1 MAHYDYIIL
10 GAGAA
15 GLMLARA
22 MASDPW
28 FRTKSI
34 LLIDKDLKD
43 KNDRTWCFWE
53 EGEGSF
59 DHLLSLRWEHI
70 YFRSSNM
77 NKRLPIAPYS
87 YKMLRAK
94 DFYSDHLDVINRAP
108 NIEFI
113 QDTIE
118 KIEENDAFVSIT
130 TTAKTIRANAVFNGL
145 FNYETLMGQE
155 KYPVLQQHFIGWFV
169 KTSEPVFDSDAATFM
184 DFSVPQKGNTRF
196 MYVLPFSE
204 TEALVEYTLFSDTP
218 LEDDEYE
225 KAILNYLQD
234 DLNIKDY
241 TVLEKEKGNIP
252 MTCFNFEA
260 RNTDRCINIGTA
272 GGWAKP
278 STGYAFKNTYK
289 NTQTLIH
296 FLKEERP
303 FRQFTTKR
311 RHWYYDLLLLDILDR
326 NNELGSSIFESLFK
340 RRNTD
345 LILRF
350 LDEETTILQDLKV
363 ITGCP
368 FLPFTRALI
377 GRLIP

>member
-22 MASDPW
+22 MAADPW
-28 FRTKSI
+28 FHTKSI
-34 LLIDKDLKD
+34 LLIDKDQKD

-59 DHLLSLRWEHI
+59 DHLLSRRWEHI
-70 YFRSSNM
+70 YFRSSNI

-94 DFYSDHLDVINRAP
+94 DFYRDHLDVINRAP
-108 NIEFI
+108 NIELL

-118 KIEENDAFVSIT
+118 KIEENDAVVSVT
-130 TTAKTIRANAVFNGL
+130 TTAKTITANVAFNGL
-145 FNYETLMGQE
+145 FNYKTLMGQE

-169 KTSEPVFDSDAATFM
+169 KTSEPVFDSAAATFM

-252 MTCFNFEA
+252 MTCYNFEA

-289 NTQTLIH
+289 NTQSLIQ
-296 FLKEERP
+296 FLKEEKP

>member
-22 MASDPW
+22 MAADPW
-28 FRTKSI
+28 FHTKSI
-34 LLIDKDLKD
+34 LLIDKDQKD

-59 DHLLSLRWEHI
+59 DHLLSRRWEHI
-70 YFRSSNM
+70 YFRSSNI

-94 DFYSDHLDVINRAP
+94 DFYRDHLDVINRAP
-108 NIEFI
+108 NIELL

-118 KIEENDAFVSIT
+118 KIEENDAVVSVT
-130 TTAKTIRANAVFNGL
+130 TTAKTITANVAFNGL
-145 FNYETLMGQE
+145 FNYKTLMGQE

-169 KTSEPVFDSDAATFM
+169 KTSEPVFDSAAATFM

-252 MTCFNFEA
+252 MTCYNFEA

-289 NTQTLIH
+289 NTQTLIQ
-296 FLKEERP
+296 FLKEEKP